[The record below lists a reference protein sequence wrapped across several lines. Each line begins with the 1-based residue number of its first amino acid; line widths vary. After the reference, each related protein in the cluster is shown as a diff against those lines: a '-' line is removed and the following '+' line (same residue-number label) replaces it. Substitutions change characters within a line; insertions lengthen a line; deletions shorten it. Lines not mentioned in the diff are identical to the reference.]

1 MAAKDYKICPALF
14 DAYIAKTSK
23 KNPNEMLS
31 DRRIITD
38 SEIFSLIQWRLERHC
53 IEDENTNGMVIS
65 VGGKPILEII
75 PKGELLEKLQKII
88 KKDKEND
95 DTCAEDV
102 KKNGGFKIK

>member
-31 DRRIITD
+31 DRRVITD
-38 SEIFSLIQWRLERHC
+38 NEIFSLIQWRLERHC
-53 IEDENTNGMVIS
+53 IENKNTSGMAFNVD
-65 VGGKPILEII
+65 GKPIFEII
-75 PKGELLEKLQKII
+75 PKGELLEKLQKFI

-95 DTCAEDV
+95 DACAKV
-102 KKNGGFKIK
+102 GRP

>member
-31 DRRIITD
+31 DRRVITD
-38 SEIFSLIQWRLERHC
+38 NEIFSLIQWRLERHC
-53 IEDENTNGMVIS
+53 IENKNTSGMAFNVD
-65 VGGKPILEII
+65 GKPIFEII

-95 DTCAEDV
+95 DTCAKV
-102 KKNGGFKIK
+102 GRP

>member
-1 MAAKDYKICPALF
+1 
-14 DAYIAKTSK
+14 
-23 KNPNEMLS
+23 MLS

-95 DTCAEDV
+95 DACAKV
-102 KKNGGFKIK
+102 GRP

>member
-53 IEDENTNGMVIS
+53 IENKNTSGMAFNVD
-65 VGGKPILEII
+65 GKPIFEII

-95 DTCAEDV
+95 NTCTKV
-102 KKNGGFKIK
+102 GRP

>member
-31 DRRIITD
+31 DRRVITD
-38 SEIFSLIQWRLERHC
+38 NEIFSLIQWRLERHC
-53 IEDENTNGMVIS
+53 IENKNTSGMAFNVD
-65 VGGKPILEII
+65 GKPIFEII

-95 DTCAEDV
+95 DAGAKV
-102 KKNGGFKIK
+102 GRP

>member
-1 MAAKDYKICPALF
+1 MQFLPRTEDSWVSLQLKY
-14 DAYIAKTSK
+14 
-23 KNPNEMLS
+23 EMLS

-38 SEIFSLIQWRLERHC
+38 NEIFSLIQWRLERHC
-53 IEDENTNGMVIS
+53 IEDENTSGMVIS

-95 DTCAEDV
+95 NTCTKV
-102 KKNGGFKIK
+102 GRS

>member
-31 DRRIITD
+31 DRRVITD
-38 SEIFSLIQWRLERHC
+38 NEIFSLIQWRLERHC
-53 IEDENTNGMVIS
+53 IENKNTSGMAFNVD
-65 VGGKPILEII
+65 GKPIFEII

-95 DTCAEDV
+95 DAFAKV
-102 KKNGGFKIK
+102 GRP

>member
-38 SEIFSLIQWRLERHC
+38 SEIFSLIQ
-53 IEDENTNGMVIS
+53 DENTNGMVIS

-95 DTCAEDV
+95 NTCAKV
-102 KKNGGFKIK
+102 GRS

>member
-31 DRRIITD
+31 DRRVITD
-38 SEIFSLIQWRLERHC
+38 NEIFSLIQWRLERHC
-53 IEDENTNGMVIS
+53 IENKNTSGMAFNVD
-65 VGGKPILEII
+65 GKPIFEII

-88 KKDKEND
+88 NKDKEND
-95 DTCAEDV
+95 NTCTKV
-102 KKNGGFKIK
+102 GRP

>member
-14 DAYIAKTSK
+14 NAYIAKTSK

-53 IEDENTNGMVIS
+53 IENKNTSGMAFNVD
-65 VGGKPILEII
+65 GKPILEII
-75 PKGELLEKLQKII
+75 PKGELLEKLQNII

-95 DTCAEDV
+95 NTCAKV
-102 KKNGGFKIK
+102 GRS

>member
-31 DRRIITD
+31 DRRVITD
-38 SEIFSLIQWRLERHC
+38 NEIFSLIQWRLERHC
-53 IEDENTNGMVIS
+53 IENKNTSGMAFNVD
-65 VGGKPILEII
+65 GKPIFEII

-95 DTCAEDV
+95 NTCTKV
-102 KKNGGFKIK
+102 GRP

>member
-23 KNPNEMLS
+23 KNPNEMS
-31 DRRIITD
+31 TDRRVITD

-95 DTCAEDV
+95 DTCAKV
-102 KKNGGFKIK
+102 GRS

>member
-14 DAYIAKTSK
+14 NAYIAKTSK

-53 IEDENTNGMVIS
+53 IENKNTSGMVIS

-95 DTCAEDV
+95 NTCAKV
-102 KKNGGFKIK
+102 GRL

>member
-14 DAYIAKTSK
+14 NAYIAKASK
-23 KNPNEMLS
+23 KNPNEMSS

-53 IEDENTNGMVIS
+53 IEDENTSGMVIS
-65 VGGKPILEII
+65 VGGIPILEII

-88 KKDKEND
+88 KKDKDND
-95 DTCAEDV
+95 DACA
-102 KKNGGFKIK
+102 KMGRP

>member
-1 MAAKDYKICPALF
+1 MSTTHELKIRGFPCNLNMKCYQI
-14 DAYIAKTSK
+14 DV
-23 KNPNEMLS
+23 LL
-31 DRRIITD
+31 RIVKF
-38 SEIFSLIQWRLERHC
+38 FSLIQWRLERHC

-95 DTCAEDV
+95 NTCAKV
-102 KKNGGFKIK
+102 GRS

>member
-1 MAAKDYKICPALF
+1 MAARDYKICPSLF

-31 DRRIITD
+31 DRRVITD
-38 SEIFSLIQWRLERHC
+38 NEIFSLIQWRLERHC
-53 IEDENTNGMVIS
+53 IENKNTGGMAFNVD
-65 VGGKPILEII
+65 GKPIFEII

-95 DTCAEDV
+95 DACAKV
-102 KKNGGFKIK
+102 GIP

>member
-53 IEDENTNGMVIS
+53 IENKNTSGMAFNVD
-65 VGGKPILEII
+65 GKPIFEII

-102 KKNGGFKIK
+102 KKKKWWIQD

>member
-31 DRRIITD
+31 DRRVITD
-38 SEIFSLIQWRLERHC
+38 NEIFSLIQWRLERHC
-53 IEDENTNGMVIS
+53 IENKNTSGMAFNVD
-65 VGGKPILEII
+65 GKPIFEII
-75 PKGELLEKLQKII
+75 PKGELLEKLQNII

-95 DTCAEDV
+95 DTCAKV
-102 KKNGGFKIK
+102 GRP

>member
-1 MAAKDYKICPALF
+1 MQFLPRTEDSWVSLQLKY
-14 DAYIAKTSK
+14 
-23 KNPNEMLS
+23 EMLS

-65 VGGKPILEII
+65 VGVKPILEII

-95 DTCAEDV
+95 DTCAKV
-102 KKNGGFKIK
+102 GRS

>member
-31 DRRIITD
+31 DRRVITD
-38 SEIFSLIQWRLERHC
+38 NEIFSLIQWRLERHC
-53 IEDENTNGMVIS
+53 IENKNTSGMAFNVD
-65 VGGKPILEII
+65 GKPIFEII

-88 KKDKEND
+88 KNDKEND
-95 DTCAEDV
+95 DACAKV
-102 KKNGGFKIK
+102 GRP

>member
-31 DRRIITD
+31 DRRVITD
-38 SEIFSLIQWRLERHC
+38 NEIFSLIQWRLERHC
-53 IEDENTNGMVIS
+53 IENKNTSGMAFNVD
-65 VGGKPILEII
+65 GKPIFEII

-95 DTCAEDV
+95 DAWAKV
-102 KKNGGFKIK
+102 GRP